1 LESIT
6 PQIILYIFGIPISST
21 IISTWVTMLLITAF
35 VLVISKF
42 SPDALDMIGEFLT
55 SMISGI
61 MPEKNIDIYLPLLG
75 TLAIFIAV
83 SNSIGIIPI
92 LTAPTSDINTPIAL
106 SIVIF
111 FSVHLFGI
119 QKFGLIGYIK
129 ELATPIFLFP
139 FEIIGQISRTVSLSL
154 RLFGNILSGELISAI
169 IFGLIPL
176 VAPLPFIGLSLFIG
190 ILQAYVFTALSSV
203 YIDAAVA
210 ANNNLV

>member
-1 LESIT
+1 MVL
-6 PQIILYIFGIPISST
+6 IIAL
-21 IISTWVTMLLITAF
+21 
-35 VLVISKF
+35 VLAISKF

-61 MPEKNIDIYLPLLG
+61 MSKNNIEIYIPLLG

-106 SIVIF
+106 SLVVF
-111 FSVHLFGI
+111 FSVHFYGI
-119 QKFGLIGYIK
+119 QKKGFINYFK
-129 ELATPIFLFP
+129 EAASPIFLLP
-139 FEIIGQISRTVSLSL
+139 FEIIGQVSRTLSLSL
-154 RLFGNILSGELISAI
+154 RLFGNILSGELITAI
-169 IFGLIPL
+169 VFGLIPL

-203 YIDAAVA
+203 YIDLAVA
-210 ANNNLV
+210 TKN